1 MTIMRKK
8 ITGILVL
15 LFGLYVLFV
24 GCPIYRLFGKTCP
37 GCGMT
42 RAFIAAM
49 KLDIKTAFAYH
60 PLFPLFGLE
69 TLYVLFRG
77 NILKH
82 YTLAPKAEFAI
93 GVASLALL
101 WIVWM
106 FRRL

>member
-1 MTIMRKK
+1 M
-8 ITGILVL
+8 LL
-15 LFGLYVLFV
+15 LFGVYLLFV
-24 GCPIYRLFGKTCP
+24 GCPIYRMFGEPCP

-49 KLDIKTAFAYH
+49 KLDMKTAFGYH
-60 PLFPLFGLE
+60 PLFPLFALE
-69 TLYVLFRG
+69 TIYVLIRG

-82 YTLAPKAEFAI
+82 YTLAPKVEFAI

-101 WIVWM
+101 WIVWV